1 MDDRLPLL
9 LAAAAGA
16 GVWHA
21 CTTLRCAADKGDT
34 SSAGAA
40 TPPAAAVPTG
50 AGAGTVMGTHAA
62 HSIECLSCLLISFA
76 IKLCVL
82 F

>member
-34 SSAGAA
+34 SSGAA